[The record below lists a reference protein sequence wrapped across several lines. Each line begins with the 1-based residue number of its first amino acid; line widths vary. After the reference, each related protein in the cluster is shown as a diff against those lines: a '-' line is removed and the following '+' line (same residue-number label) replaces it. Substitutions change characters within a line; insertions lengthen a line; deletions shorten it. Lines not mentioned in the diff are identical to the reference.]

1 LIRLILSTII
11 LSTLLF
17 ASSIKPS
24 KSIKLEG
31 TAQDMVYKDNSLIIS
46 TNEGKIFNYN
56 IKDENLSH
64 ITTIPKIKDFM
75 GDEINAKIFS
85 VDYMDGRYLFLS
97 DSGKGGFSNLWIKE
111 DGKPKLILSADD
123 KLTIIKAR
131 FIDKDH
137 ALLGLL
143 SNEAL
148 LLDIPRKKILYR
160 VQLEPSKFSD
170 FALNEDRSK
179 AVFSCESGVLSVI
192 DTKNGHL
199 IKKLKGVNK
208 DNVYKV
214 AFRKDI
220 ISGAGKDKRGSIYHL
235 DSGNGDFFQGNFMI
249 YATAISPELKKVAFV
264 MDENNDISIYD
275 LQNKNKLATLH
286 GQKGSMT
293 VLIFKDEGTLFSAGD
308 DNVVNIWK
316 LKEKK

>member
-1 LIRLILSTII
+1 MIRVILSTII
-11 LSTLLF
+11 LSTFLF

-64 ITTIPKIKDFM
+64 ITTLPKIKDFM

-111 DGKPKLILSADD
+111 DGKPKLILNADD

-131 FIDKDH
+131 IIDKDH

-148 LLDIPRKKILYR
+148 LLEIPTKKVIYK

-199 IKKLKGVNK
+199 IKNLKGVNK

-235 DSGNGDFFQGNFMI
+235 DSGNGDFFQGKFMI
-249 YATAISPELKKVAFV
+249 FATALSPDLKKVAFV
-264 MDENNDISIYD
+264 MDENNDISVYD
-275 LQNKNKLATLH
+275 LQNKNRLATLH
-286 GQKGSMT
+286 GQKGSMS
-293 VLIFKDEGTLFSAGD
+293 VLIFKDEDTLFSAGD
-308 DNVVNIWK
+308 DDEVNIWN